1 MLRTSRYTPWLYLAP
16 MLLVL
21 AFTFGYPLVA
31 VFDFSLRRIRGASG
45 PFIGLENYRQV
56 IKDNVFH
63 DAVAHNAILLLAVP
77 IMTFIALVL
86 AVLLFDRPRG
96 WRTYRSLLYVPFILA
111 TPVVGVIFGNMLQL
125 NGVVNEFLRGLRLDI
140 LALDW
145 IGNPRL
151 ALWTVMGVVIWREV
165 GFGIVLFLARLMSI
179 NEDLL
184 DAARVDGASWWQRLR
199 HVIVPQMRS
208 VIEFFVVVSIITML
222 AWVFSYV
229 YVITHGGPGTATMV
243 MELYIFNFAFRMSQL
258 PGIASAVAV
267 ILFLVTLAF
276 MVPLF
281 RLRSA
286 SEIEEMS

>member
-1 MLRTSRYTPWLYLAP
+1 MLRTSRFTPWLYLAP
-16 MLLVL
+16 MLAVLV
-21 AFTFGYPLVA
+21 FTFGYPLVA

-56 IKDNVFH
+56 IKDGVFH
-63 DAVAHNAILLLAVP
+63 EAVAHNAILLLAVP
-77 IMTFIALVL
+77 VMTFIALVL

-96 WRTYRSLLYVPFILA
+96 WQTYRSLLYVPFILA
-111 TPVVGVIFGNMLQL
+111 TPVVGVIFSNMLQL
-125 NGVVNEFLRGLRLDI
+125 NGVVNEGLRAIGLGA

-151 ALWTVMGVVIWREV
+151 ALWTLMGVIIWREV

-199 HVIVPQMRS
+199 HVIVPQTKS

-222 AWVFSYV
+222 AWVFAYV

-267 ILFLVTLAF
+267 ILFIVTLAF

>member
-1 MLRTSRYTPWLYLAP
+1 MLRTSRLAPWLYLTP
-16 MLLVL
+16 LLLVL
-21 AFTFGYPLVA
+21 GFTFGYPLVA
-31 VFDFSLRRIRGASG
+31 VFDFSTRRIRGASG
-45 PFIGLENYRQV
+45 PFIGLENYRQ
-56 IKDNVFH
+56 ILKDDVFRE
-63 DAVAHNAILLLAVP
+63 AVAHNAVLLLAVP

-96 WRTYRSLLYVPFILA
+96 WQAYRSLLYVPFILA
-111 TPVVGVIFGNMLQL
+111 TPVVGVIVSNMLQL
-125 NGVVNEFLRGLRLDI
+125 NGVVNEGLRAIGLEP

-151 ALWTVMGVVIWREV
+151 ALWTVMAVVVWREV

-199 HVIVPQMRS
+199 HVIVPQTKS
-208 VIEFFVVVSIITML
+208 VIEFFVVVSVITML
-222 AWVFSYV
+222 AWVFAYV
-229 YVITHGGPGTATMV
+229 YVITRGGPGTATMV
-243 MELYIFNFAFRMSQL
+243 MELYIFNFAFRHQL

-267 ILFLVTLAF
+267 ILFLITLAF

-281 RLRSA
+281 RLRAA

>member
-1 MLRTSRYTPWLYLAP
+1 MLRTSRFAPWLYLAP
-16 MLLVL
+16 LLLVL
-21 AFTFGYPLVA
+21 GFTFGYPLTA

-45 PFIGLENYRQV
+45 PFIGLENYRQ
-56 IKDNVFH
+56 ILKDDVFRE
-63 DAVAHNAILLLAVP
+63 AVAHNGVLLLAVP

-96 WRTYRSLLYVPFILA
+96 WQAYRSLLYVPFILA
-111 TPVVGVIFGNMLQL
+111 TPVVGVIVSNMLQL
-125 NGVVNEFLRGLRLDI
+125 NGVVNEGLRALGLQA

-151 ALWTVMGVVIWREV
+151 ALWTVMAVVVWREV

-184 DAARVDGASWWQRLR
+184 DAARVDGASWWQRLW
-199 HVIVPQMRS
+199 HVIVPQTRS
-208 VIEFFVVVSIITML
+208 VIEFFVVVSVITML
-222 AWVFSYV
+222 AWVFAYV
-229 YVITHGGPGTATMV
+229 YVITRGGPGTATMV
-243 MELYIFNFAFRMSQL
+243 MELYIFNFAFRHQL

-267 ILFLVTLAF
+267 ILFLITLAF

-281 RLRSA
+281 RLRAA